1 MKGMRNIAPF
11 GLRMPDELREAIA
24 ERAKA
29 NGRSMNSE
37 IVQILEDAIEY
48 DSTTQASDGQ
58 RIAWDADYLPESDQ
72 DKFTMSKKQLN
83 RIINVTAQEAVSAT
97 AQVISQNAVDAAIK
111 ALSAKFD
118 IVPKENK
125 KPT

>member
-11 GLRMPDELREAIA
+11 GLRMPDELREAVS

-37 IVQILEDAIEY
+37 IVQILQDALDGDNIDREL
-48 DSTTQASDGQ
+48 DQFTDHESVIASLKSEAE
-58 RIAWDADYLPESDQ
+58 RNDYLNNLEKEDSFAAALLRESDEHRRR
-72 DKFTMSKKQLN
+72 L
-83 RIINVTAQEAVSAT
+83 
-97 AQVISQNAVDAAIK
+97 IK
-111 ALSAKFD
+111 ILGERFELTD
-118 IVPKENK
+118 LNK